1 MAFHFPVGER
11 DGVACVEVL
20 IPGPRCISVSYRI
33 NAEGV
38 VAGLTTDGVTQL
50 LLHVKGKTSVQD
62 FSVHLATLVE
72 RAFTAGDIML
82 TKAATVS
89 RSKAA
94 PASVTH
100 TQDVYAGM
108 IPG

>member
-1 MAFHFPVGER
+1 MAFHFLAGER

-20 IPGPRCISVSYRI
+20 IHGQRCISVSYRI

-38 VAGLTTDGVTQL
+38 VAGLTTEGATQL

-62 FSVHLATLVE
+62 FSEHLATMVE
-72 RAFTAGDIML
+72 RAFTAGDLML
-82 TKAATVS
+82 ARAATAA
-89 RSKAA
+89 RSEAV

>member
-1 MAFHFPVGER
+1 MAFHFPVGAR

-20 IPGPRCISVSYRI
+20 IPGQRCISVSYRI

-38 VAGLTTDGVTQL
+38 VAGLTTDGATQL

-62 FSVHLATLVE
+62 FSAHLATLVE
-72 RAFTAGDIML
+72 CAFTAGDLML
-82 TKAATVS
+82 TRAATAL
-89 RSKAA
+89 RSEAA
-94 PASVTH
+94 PASVAH
-100 TQDVYAGM
+100 TQNVYAGM